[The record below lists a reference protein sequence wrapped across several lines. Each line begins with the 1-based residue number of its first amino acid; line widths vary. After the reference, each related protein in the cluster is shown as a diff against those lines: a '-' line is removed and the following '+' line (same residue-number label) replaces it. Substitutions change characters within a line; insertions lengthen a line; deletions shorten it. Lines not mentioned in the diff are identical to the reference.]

1 MSKYKKGDKVRCV
14 KPTLAIGVNIGD
26 IYTINNPE
34 IHNFGKGWHVT
45 LEEVIS
51 TPNEEVLEL
60 YEENVVKQT
69 ENQTPFEK
77 NGWTENS
84 IFKVV
89 DSNGSYFEVGDLV
102 VIDSE
107 LCEYCARFKL
117 LSEHEPYRKPFVS
130 WLVFEGLEYVGE
142 LGSDMV
148 KENTAIQKDKDYQSM
163 TPDTLIPISID
174 GNEFEVKLGSL
185 LLTRYIVAGTNGMYT
200 SSIYNALDILDVD
213 DKTLYFESQNPLDCS
228 DYENDLFS
236 KYFKD
241 KTKESK
247 KLEIKAQIEALQEQ
261 LKTLD

>member
-77 NGWTENS
+77 KGWTENS
-84 IFKVV
+84 IFKVIN
-89 DSNGSYFEVGDLV
+89 DCGSCFEVGDLV

-107 LCEYCARFKL
+107 HDDYNARFKFV
-117 LSEHEPYRKPFVS
+117 SEYGQYRKPYRNC
-130 WLVFEGLEYVGE
+130 LTFEGLEYVGE
-142 LGSDMV
+142 LG
-148 KENTAIQKDKDYQSM
+148 
-163 TPDTLIPISID
+163 
-174 GNEFEVKLGSL
+174 
-185 LLTRYIVAGTNGMYT
+185 
-200 SSIYNALDILDVD
+200 ALEKQV
-213 DKTLYFESQNPLDCS
+213 
-228 DYENDLFS
+228 
-236 KYFKD
+236 
-241 KTKESK
+241 KESK